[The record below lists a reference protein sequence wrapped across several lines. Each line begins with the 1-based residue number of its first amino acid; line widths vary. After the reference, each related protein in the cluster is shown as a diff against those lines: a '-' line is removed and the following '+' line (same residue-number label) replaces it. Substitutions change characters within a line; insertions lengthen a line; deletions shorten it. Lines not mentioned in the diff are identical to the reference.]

1 MVLQKQSLRREHAML
16 SLRYRH
22 PLEILQSE
30 RRTRQ
35 VQGDSLYETTWSP
48 RVDISELEH
57 AFVLEADLPGV
68 GQSDLTIEV
77 EEDLLTLRGKRQT
90 STIPEAK
97 ALRQERADG
106 HFERVFRLSDRVSKS
121 DIKADMKDGVLR
133 LELLKIQ
140 PEAPKKVSVHF
151 H

>member
-1 MVLQKQSLRREHAML
+1 ML

-30 RRTRQ
+30 RYA
-35 VQGDSLYETTWSP
+35 QGQNAKSTEETCWSP
-48 RVDISELEH
+48 RVDIIETEG
-57 AFVLEADLPGV
+57 AFVLQADLPGV
-68 GQSDLTIEV
+68 GKEDLFIEV
-77 EEDLLTLRGKRQT
+77 EDDLLFLRGQRSVQFAQDGKQ
-90 STIPEAK
+90 I
-97 ALRQERADG
+97 RQERKTG
-106 HFERVFRLSDRVSKS
+106 KFERVFRLSEMVSRS
-121 DIKADMKDGVLR
+121 DIKAEMKDGVLR